1 MDTKQFVFMIFI
13 RKTMKQCNECSID
26 SKTARTGSAKLHHAC
41 FAKSQIV
48 SADEFLLCVLEAVG
62 AYF

>member
-1 MDTKQFVFMIFI
+1 
-13 RKTMKQCNECSID
+13 MKQCNECSID